1 MKEDT
6 EKVVGIITRAIV
18 GGTMP
23 PEAVGKTEIGS
34 VHIGTEA
41 KKENAVIGVT
51 EGIETGIEET
61 DEIETTGITT
71 GKEMVGEAAVTG
83 IGNPESTVD
92 DILAPEPG
100 LEAEEI
106 PVEKRAPRV

>member
-6 EKVVGIITRAIV
+6 EIGIITRATV
-18 GGTMP
+18 GGTMA
-23 PEAVGKTEIGS
+23 PEAVVKTAIGS
-34 VHIGTEA
+34 VHKGTEA

-51 EGIETGIEET
+51 EGTERIEET
-61 DEIETTGITT
+61 DEIETTGITI

-100 LEAEEI
+100 LGAEEI
-106 PVEKRAPRV
+106 LVEKGAPRV

>member
-6 EKVVGIITRAIV
+6 EIGIITRATV
-18 GGTMP
+18 GGKMA
-23 PEAVGKTEIGS
+23 PEAVVKTAIGS

-41 KKENAVIGVT
+41 KKENAVT
-51 EGIETGIEET
+51 EGTERIEET
-61 DEIETTGITT
+61 EEIETTGITI

-106 PVEKRAPRV
+106 LVEKGAPRV